1 MHHAGSFIAL
11 VSLPVMLE
19 VMRITRHGDLDLVFS
34 EKAVDCD
41 ERFAFASVV
50 NNGCRTGLAPPFSC
64 RWPFTSA
71 LVAAAGVKRMAQDGQ
86 GELSLGSAQSCLQ
99 PIPFVAVH
107 GAQDTGVYGDQ
118 TESTCLYF
126 EEWPALPAG
135 AYAKFMSQPRRFF
148 NHAINA
154 SVRRACQSLVCFH
167 ASAQAR
173 IGTIW
178 LAEVR

>member
-1 MHHAGSFIAL
+1 LVDQKIPAGEVGTVGYGKYARPIQRRTDAHVRAASAVYKVMHHAGSFIAL

-118 TESTCLYF
+118 TE
-126 EEWPALPAG
+126 
-135 AYAKFMSQPRRFF
+135 
-148 NHAINA
+148 
-154 SVRRACQSLVCFH
+154 
-167 ASAQAR
+167 
-173 IGTIW
+173 
-178 LAEVR
+178 